1 MEAIDYQCWLIIKVF
16 HCKEVQELS
25 LATDPIY
32 EEVEAAVHV
41 VPHLGK
47 EQGES
52 LEYLVLL
59 FGMLPQPLVLDLVL
73 DLILV
78 PLIAHQLTAF
88 VQHLLIIVHH
98 CRTLVVCL
106 IVFLSLV
113 SSLAL
118 PLVCE
123 VHLLLWLLS
132 QQGLLAPFFILVSHL
147 KATCLSFEVVL

>member
-1 MEAIDYQCWLIIKVF
+1 M
-16 HCKEVQELS
+16 
-25 LATDPIY
+25 
-32 EEVEAAVHV
+32 
-41 VPHLGK
+41 PHLRK
-47 EQGES
+47 EQREP

-78 PLIAHQLTAF
+78 PLITHQLTAF

-132 QQGLLAPFFILVSHL
+132 QQGLLAPLLILVSHL